1 MVLNLFVKWLVQKK
15 QKVDP
20 LTSLLLR
27 WENSLNIML
36 TEMKINKNYDK
47 LQILEETIRRGLLKT
62 LEVKGEV
69 GTTMVKKDFE
79 MNKELLQKIQAQ
91 TIPVAPVNP
100 VTQTKPRFGNL
111 N

>member
-1 MVLNLFVKWLVQKK
+1 MLVNLFIKWLVQKK